1 MKKPVLLVMAAG
13 MGSRYGGLKQMDP
26 VGPNGELIID
36 FSLYDA
42 WKAGFET
49 VVFVIK
55 REMEQDFRRLM
66 EGKAANQLHIE
77 YAFQE
82 LTDLPEGFSVPEGRV
97 KPWGTGHAVLAGRHI
112 IDGPFAVINADD
124 FYGRQAF
131 QHIYD
136 FLSKAQDDGTY
147 RFCMVG
153 YQIENTLTEN
163 GSVARGVCTVN
174 DDGTLENI
182 VERTKI
188 QRNNGAIQ
196 FTEDDGATWTDL
208 PEGTIVSMNL
218 WGFTYS
224 MMEELEKGFPPFLIH
239 AQENNPQKAEY
250 FLPFVA
256 DELVREGKAT
266 VNVLKST
273 DQWHGVTYREDRETV
288 VRALRTMKE
297 NGTYPQN
304 LWIK

>member
-1 MKKPVLLVMAAG
+1 MKQPVLLVMAAG

-26 VGPNGELIID
+26 VGSNGELIID

-42 WKAGFET
+42 WKAGFEK

-66 EGKAANQLHIE
+66 EGRAANRLQIE

-97 KPWGTGHAVLAGRHI
+97 KPWGTGHAVLAGRHV

-131 QHIYD
+131 RHIYD
-136 FLSKAQDDGTY
+136 FLAAAQDGDTY
-147 RFCMVG
+147 QFCMVG

-163 GSVARGVCTVN
+163 GSVARGVCSLGE
-174 DDGTLENI
+174 DGMLKNI

-188 QRNNGAIQ
+188 QRNGGIIQ
-196 FTEDDGATWTDL
+196 FTEDDGATWSDL

-218 WGFTYS
+218 WGFTHS
-224 MMEELEKGFPPFLIH
+224 MMEELEKQFPAFLIH

-256 DELVREGKAT
+256 DGLVRGGRASVK
-266 VNVLKST
+266 VLKST
-273 DQWHGVTYREDRETV
+273 DKWHGVTYREDRETV
-288 VRALRTMKE
+288 VSALAALKE
-297 NGTYPQN
+297 DGTYPHD

>member
-1 MKKPVLLVMAAG
+1 MKKPVLLIMAAG

-26 VGPNGELIID
+26 VGPDGELIID

-42 WKAGFET
+42 WKAGFEK

-55 REMEQDFRRLM
+55 REMEEDFRALM
-66 EGKAANQLHIE
+66 DKKAANQLEIE
-77 YAFQE
+77 YVFQE
-82 LTDLPEGFSVPEGRV
+82 LTDIPEGFTVPADRV
-97 KPWGTGHAVLAGRHI
+97 KPWGTGHAVLAGRRT

-136 FLSKAQDDGTY
+136 FLSVAEDGEKY

-163 GSVARGVCTVN
+163 GTVARGVCSV
-174 DDGTLENI
+174 DEKGMLQNI

-188 QRNNGAIQ
+188 QRNGGVIQ
-196 FTEDDGATWTDL
+196 FTEDEGVTWTDL
-208 PEGTIVSMNL
+208 AEGTIVSMNL
-218 WGFTYS
+218 WGFTHS
-224 MMEELEKGFPPFLIH
+224 MMVELEKEFPSFLEN
-239 AQENNPQKAEY
+239 ALKNNPQKGEY

-256 DELVREGKAT
+256 DDLIREGKAT

-273 DQWHGVTYREDRETV
+273 DKWHGVTYREDRENV
-288 VRALRTMKE
+288 VKALKEMKE
-297 NGTYPQN
+297 NGVYPQN

>member
-1 MKKPVLLVMAAG
+1 MKKPVLLIMAAG

-26 VGPNGELIID
+26 VVPNGELIID

-42 WKAGFET
+42 WKAGFEK

-55 REMEQDFRRLM
+55 REMEEDFRALM
-66 EGKAANQLHIE
+66 DNKAANKLDIE
-77 YAFQE
+77 YVFQE

-97 KPWGTGHAVLAGRHI
+97 KPWGTGHAVLAGRHT

-136 FLSKAQDDGTY
+136 FLSQAEDGEQY

-163 GSVARGVCTVN
+163 GSVARGVCSV
-174 DDGTLENI
+174 DEQGMLQNI

-188 QRNNGAIQ
+188 QRNDGVIQ
-196 FTEDDGATWTDL
+196 FTENDGETWTDL
-208 PEGTIVSMNL
+208 EEGTIVSMNL
-218 WGFTYS
+218 WGFTHS
-224 MMEELEKGFPPFLIH
+224 MMVELEKEFPSFLEK
-239 AQENNPQKAEY
+239 ALENNPQKGEY

-256 DELVREGKAT
+256 DDLIRAGKAT

-273 DQWHGVTYREDRETV
+273 DKWHGVTYREDRDNV
-288 VRALRTMKE
+288 VNALKEMKE
-297 NGTYPQN
+297 QGIYPQN

>member
-1 MKKPVLLVMAAG
+1 MKKPVLLIMAAG

-26 VGPNGELIID
+26 VGPDRELIID

-42 WKAGFET
+42 WKAGFEKA
-49 VVFVIK
+49 VFVIK
-55 REMEQDFRRLM
+55 REMEQDFRALM
-66 EGKAANQLHIE
+66 DDRAAKQMEIE
-77 YAFQE
+77 YVFQE

-97 KPWGTGHAVLAGRHI
+97 KPWGTGHAVLAGRHV

-131 QHIYD
+131 RHIYD
-136 FLSKAQDDGTY
+136 FLSTAQDGETY

-163 GSVARGVCTVN
+163 GTVARGVCSV
-174 DDGTLENI
+174 DENGMLQKI

-188 QRNNGAIQ
+188 QRNDGVIQ

-218 WGFTYS
+218 WGFTHS
-224 MMEELEKGFPPFLIH
+224 MMEELEKEFPAFLSN
-239 AQENNPQKAEY
+239 AQKNNPQKAEY

-256 DELVREGKAT
+256 DDLIRGGKAT

-273 DQWHGVTYREDRETV
+273 DKWHGVTYREDRETV
-288 VRALRTMKE
+288 VSALKKMKE
-297 NGTYPQN
+297 DGVYPQN